1 MPRRIR
7 DYGVAILALATLFL
21 ALTRIDDRVPG
32 RVAQMASDA
41 WHGRWNQIG
50 FGAGNLL
57 ADAAASPAFDNVFLV
72 ALMVAAALLV
82 ALMVRT

>member
-7 DYGVAILALATLFL
+7 DYGVGILALGALFL

-32 RVAQMASDA
+32 RVAQIAVDA
-41 WHGRWNQIG
+41 WHGRWNQPGSELSDFLINA
-50 FGAGNLL
+50 AG
-57 ADAAASPAFDNVFLV
+57 SPALDNVFLI
-72 ALMVAAALLV
+72 ALMLAAAVLV